1 MSARYDQLMNEYNE
15 IIRRLNS
22 RDLTFGVERQ
32 NKLIEELEELKERV
46 RGTEISASRQ
56 TEVISAID
64 ILLSKTRD
72 LTEKISEISLS
83 MISGISK
90 KIELKEEV
98 SAITTLKIRD
108 IEKIEYKIPIYA
120 KIILL
125 GESSVGKTHLILT
138 MSGLKYQ
145 PTQGSTVG
153 VDKYYIAIKTV
164 HENYNT
170 E

>member
-1 MSARYDQLMNEYNE
+1 MVERYDELMNAYNE

-98 SAITTLKIRD
+98 SAITTLKIQD
-108 IEKIEYKIPIYA
+108 NI
-120 KIILL
+120 
-125 GESSVGKTHLILT
+125 
-138 MSGLKYQ
+138 
-145 PTQGSTVG
+145 
-153 VDKYYIAIKTV
+153 
-164 HENYNT
+164 
-170 E
+170 

>member
-98 SAITTLKIRD
+98 SAITTLKIQD
-108 IEKIEYKIPIYA
+108 NI
-120 KIILL
+120 
-125 GESSVGKTHLILT
+125 
-138 MSGLKYQ
+138 
-145 PTQGSTVG
+145 
-153 VDKYYIAIKTV
+153 
-164 HENYNT
+164 
-170 E
+170 